1 MNCAAGPIVTNNDD
15 NNIIKEEK
23 ETNKE
28 KTYKLSLN
36 KDIYQLTMSINNLDK
51 ITFFANLDNK
61 VSLYYYES
69 TYDLK
74 TIIQKSKVV
83 DKNTIQEIFDFY
95 DNSFFKNNKITLRL
109 SEKENY
115 IYLSFNTIVNNG
127 EKMECKIELQRNKFE
142 NDIILEKVIKEN
154 ENIRLENQKVIR
166 ENENIKGKEKIIKD
180 ELDSNKKQILMLQ
193 KKIEEQSELQKK
205 FEEQLELQK
214 NFIEQLELQKK
225 LEEQLELQKKLEEQ
239 SEIQKKFELEFQKK
253 FIEQSEIQKKLEEQS
268 ELNKKLEE
276 QISKLQTE
284 LKEVKRSNEINK
296 NNKIINNYEQ
306 NKNEIKKENKQ
317 TFELLG
323 EKIKKSELEKEIN
336 NNQMIIPMNKE
347 EKNKKKL
354 YIKIKIKMK

>member
-51 ITFFANLDNK
+51 IKFFANLDNK
-61 VSLYYYES
+61 ISLYYYES

-205 FEEQLELQK
+205 FEEQLE
-214 NFIEQLELQKK
+214 
-225 LEEQLELQKKLEEQ
+225 
-239 SEIQKKFELEFQKK
+239 FQKK